1 MLKQCLLRLKE
12 LHKFCKKNK
21 KHRLVKRLDG
31 YCYNVLL
38 NYQERLIV
46 CMSERYYPYYTSFS
60 TRHNN
65 PLS

>member
-21 KHRLVKRLDG
+21 KASFGKKDLTDIVM
-31 YCYNVLL
+31 CYL
-38 NYQERLIV
+38 QERLIV